1 MTDPNEPDGIDTS
14 GSTVPP
20 YEGRRESA
28 GGDDPGGAYR
38 DGVRVGG
45 ATGPVTDDTGP
56 ASPPGSSGS
65 PRRPEDQASVA
76 GTAPGSSGSPRR
88 PEDQAS
94 VAGTAPGSSG
104 SPRRP
109 EDQASVAG
117 TAPEATPGGATGSPA
132 DEQPAEQVT
141 ATDLDDDRVGPAH
154 QAGTPRGEDQA

>member
-38 DGVRVGG
+38 DGARVGG
-45 ATGPVTDDTGP
+45 ATGPVTGDTRP
-56 ASPPGSSGS
+56 A
-65 PRRPEDQASVA
+65 
-76 GTAPGSSGSPRR
+76 
-88 PEDQAS
+88 
-94 VAGTAPGSSG
+94 
-104 SPRRP
+104 
-109 EDQASVAG
+109 
-117 TAPEATPGGATGSPA
+117 PGGATGSPA
-132 DEQPAEQVT
+132 DEQPAEHVT

>member
-56 ASPPGSSGS
+56 AS
-65 PRRPEDQASVA
+65 
-76 GTAPGSSGSPRR
+76 APGSSGSPRR

>member
-65 PRRPEDQASVA
+65 PRRPEDQA
-76 GTAPGSSGSPRR
+76 P
-88 PEDQAS
+88 

>member
-45 ATGPVTDDTGP
+45 ATGPVTDDTRP
-56 ASPPGSSGS
+56 APDPGSSGS
-65 PRRPEDQASVA
+65 PRRPEDQASVT
-76 GTAPGSSGSPRR
+76 G
-88 PEDQAS
+88 E
-94 VAGTAPGSSG
+94 
-104 SPRRP
+104 
-109 EDQASVAG
+109 
-117 TAPEATPGGATGSPA
+117 APEATPGGATGSPA
-132 DEQPAEQVT
+132 DEQPAEHVT